1 MFIRSIIKILNKIK
15 TYKEVDCN
23 SVKGFNEE
31 FLFIYFLLLDKLMNK
46 VQNSIKPCKN
56 PVFGELSYSFSYYS
70 DVKHNTGSEL
80 L

>member
-46 VQNSIKPCKN
+46 VQN
-56 PVFGELSYSFSYYS
+56 F
-70 DVKHNTGSEL
+70 
-80 L
+80 

>member
-1 MFIRSIIKILNKIK
+1 
-15 TYKEVDCN
+15 
-23 SVKGFNEE
+23 
-31 FLFIYFLLLDKLMNK
+31 MNK